1 MGDII
6 KRMVA
11 FVLDWNICLLPFMT
25 VIFLLVPLAQQGTLM
40 TLIYICLFF
49 MLMLS
54 ALAVFVLRDV
64 IFKGQSIGKRIFK
77 LHVLDNN
84 TMQEASTGKKI
95 VKNLFFF
102 IYVIDGIVLLAS
114 GRTIGNYVTDTV
126 VLSEKTIARLNNT
139 EHQPASKAK
148 TALSIVAVVAVI
160 VALMAVGIFSM
171 LSFVQGMLEK
181 QKDTEEYKLAYSYL
195 IESKAFNSLDCDEA
209 DIRMNSYSS
218 MKHLTPNSEGATE
231 TATMQFRVEKASFTV
246 VCHNKNGEW
255 LVCDDCTTF
264 E

>member
-1 MGDII
+1 M
-6 KRMVA
+6 
-11 FVLDWNICLLPFMT
+11 
-25 VIFLLVPLAQQGTLM
+25 
-40 TLIYICLFF
+40 
-49 MLMLS
+49 
-54 ALAVFVLRDV
+54 
-64 IFKGQSIGKRIFK
+64 
-77 LHVLDNN
+77 
-84 TMQEASTGKKI
+84 
-95 VKNLFFF
+95 
-102 IYVIDGIVLLAS
+102 
-114 GRTIGNYVTDTV
+114 TDTV

-171 LSFVQGMLEK
+171 LSFVQGMLNK

-231 TATMQFRVEKASFTV
+231 TATMQFRVEKSSFTV
-246 VCHNKNGEW
+246 VCSIIPLGQALRTFLRKQCDQENKNGEW